1 MASFLS
7 QSLACSRQTIT
18 RTICQSQARV
28 SPATI
33 RFASAAAHASSPKPT
48 TPNSHSK
55 PPTPRPTK
63 TPEELGASLGYF
75 VRRTPSVQL
84 PIYRTLKSGNT
95 RQVITIKKVDGD
107 KRKMLQELSEA
118 LSMDKANIRINP
130 TTQHIE
136 LKVGCFRS
144 FYLIPFTSNNM
155 VQGNYFDQA
164 RNWLLE
170 RGF

>member
-7 QSLACSRQTIT
+7 QSLACSRQAIS
-18 RTICQSQARV
+18 RTICQNRARI

-33 RFASAAAHASSPKPT
+33 RYASAAAVPSSPKPT
-48 TPNSHSK
+48 TPKSFTK
-55 PPTPRPTK
+55 PPTAPPTK

-75 VRRTPSVQL
+75 VRRTLSVQL

-95 RQVITIKKVDGD
+95 RQVITIKKIDGN

-118 LSMDKANIRINP
+118 LSMDKTNIRINP

-136 LKVGCFRS
+136 LKVSAFRHS
-144 FYLIPFTSNNM
+144 LIY
-155 VQGNYFDQA
+155 V
-164 RNWLLE
+164 
-170 RGF
+170 